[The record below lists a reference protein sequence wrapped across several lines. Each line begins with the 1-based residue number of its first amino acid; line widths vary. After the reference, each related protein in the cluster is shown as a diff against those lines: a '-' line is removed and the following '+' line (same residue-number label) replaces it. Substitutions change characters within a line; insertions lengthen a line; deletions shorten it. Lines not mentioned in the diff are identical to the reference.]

1 MLEDTKL
8 IIIFGF
14 NGQPC
19 KMTKMPLP
27 FHPFLLRV
35 LLVLDSSLSET
46 PGVGSRPLDP
56 PGWGLFN
63 PAVVG
68 FG

>member
-1 MLEDTKL
+1 
-8 IIIFGF
+8 
-14 NGQPC
+14 
-19 KMTKMPLP
+19 MTKMPLP